1 MRICDRCF
9 HQGIGSTVAI
19 KQITT
24 NEDQVID
31 LCSMCFENF
40 SAWLTGQAKAAV
52 YEPQEVISVSE
63 RRRGRPPT
71 HASKG

>member
-1 MRICDRCF
+1 
-9 HQGIGSTVAI
+9 VAI

-40 SAWLTGQAKAAV
+40 SAWLTGQTKAVEYAT
-52 YEPQEVISVSE
+52 PQEVISGSE